1 MATVV
6 VCGSVNW
13 DTTCFVD
20 HLPAPGEEVVCD
32 HVGEVSGGTG
42 ANTAVAAARI
52 LGPGQVTFLG
62 ALGNDRIAKKQIAIL
77 QSEEV
82 STDFIVRLRHHGS
95 GHAYILV
102 DRTGQNVI
110 ASDLGANAAME
121 ERHVRASRLELLLSE
136 CRCVVLTDPPL
147 GVAKTILRAAAA
159 ARIPAL
165 WDPGVIAQQGWDTLA
180 PLTSSADSLVLNE
193 TEARQLFGTEA
204 PDAIL
209 RRLDL
214 RGAPVCIVLKRG
226 SRGSTL
232 LESTIGNIAYIPP
245 LPMDELGL
253 TVVNTVGCG
262 DVFLGAYAAGLA
274 LRLERSEALAAA
286 SAAAGLNATSEQTRG
301 GPTQEVLQ
309 ETLRDARRLGF
320 AITTADGSNL

>member
-20 HLPAPGEEVVCD
+20 HLPSPGEEVVCD
-32 HVGEVSGGTG
+32 RVSEVSGGTG

-52 LGPGQVTFLG
+52 LGPGQVSFLG
-62 ALGNDRIAKKQIAIL
+62 ALGHDRIAKKQIAVL
-77 QSEEV
+77 QSEGV
-82 STDFIVRLRHHGS
+82 STDFTVRLRHHGS

-110 ASDLGANAAME
+110 ASDLGANAAMGA
-121 ERHVRASRLELLLSE
+121 RHVRTSRLELLLNE

-147 GVAKTILRAAAA
+147 PVAQTVLSAAAA
-159 ARIPAL
+159 AHIPAL
-165 WDPGVIAQQGWDTLA
+165 WDPGVIAQQGWDDLA
-180 PLTSSADSLVLNE
+180 PLTPGVDSLVLNE
-193 TEARQLFGTEA
+193 TEAMQLFDTEA
-204 PDAIL
+204 PDRIL

-214 RGAPVCIVLKRG
+214 RGAPFCIVVKRG
-226 SRGSTL
+226 PRGSTL
-232 LESTIGNIAYIPP
+232 LECTTGSITHIPA
-245 LPMDELGL
+245 LPMDELKL

-274 LRLERSEALAAA
+274 RGLKRSEALTAA
-286 SAAAGLNATSEQTRG
+286 SAAAGLNATKPETRG
-301 GPTQEVLQ
+301 GPTLSALEEALHQ
-309 ETLRDARRLGF
+309 ARSTGF
-320 AITTADGSNL
+320 ATTTQDGSAL